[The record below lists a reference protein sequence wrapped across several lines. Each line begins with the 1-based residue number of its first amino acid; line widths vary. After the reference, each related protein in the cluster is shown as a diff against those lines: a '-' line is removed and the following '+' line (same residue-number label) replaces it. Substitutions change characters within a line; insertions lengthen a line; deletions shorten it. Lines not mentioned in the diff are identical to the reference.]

1 MNVCQ
6 YLPPTYLLLR
16 YNVGAGGISCKL
28 YDVESA
34 VSDNQLA
41 CDRRGILQTLTQQ
54 KIFLERIHILFL
66 FCIFAFC
73 VFHKVFEHVS
83 GQGNTVTNVKALN
96 ELMSY
101 SFLFLSSHDNVDA
114 ASSMT
119 K

>member
-1 MNVCQ
+1 M
-6 YLPPTYLLLR
+6 
-16 YNVGAGGISCKL
+16 S
-28 YDVESA
+28 

-54 KIFLERIHILFL
+54 KIFLERIHIFFYFVFL
-66 FCIFAFC
+66 YF
-73 VFHKVFEHVS
+73 VFFIKCLNMY
-83 GQGNTVTNVKALN
+83 QGNTVTNVKALN

-114 ASSMT
+114 ASTVT